1 MRKTSPFRLIEYIKS
16 SVEILID
23 IKVQEK
29 LQENKIKTQKEKE
42 NNFSGYNTDEE
53 INEYEKLLRK
63 LESDIRTYIKV
74 KK

>member
-1 MRKTSPFRLIEYIKS
+1 M
-16 SVEILID
+16 
-23 IKVQEK
+23 QEK